1 MFYDYRILSLNIKAE
16 IFSFEDLQKFSK
28 NPMTY
33 AGAIDANVYVKRNFA
48 PIEERIRSIIS
59 IENQAPKLFEDAK
72 ANLNDSLAK
81 PLVDLA
87 IQIAKGS
94 VNFLENDLVTALQ
107 DVKNDTCAKYF

>member
-1 MFYDYRILSLNIKAE
+1 
-16 IFSFEDLQKFSK
+16 
-28 NPMTY
+28 
-33 AGAIDANVYVKRNFA
+33 VKRNFA